1 MLQEAVETYLATL
14 AERSTGINH
23 HTVAAYRNDLSQFA
37 VFVEQ
42 RRQRRRWSEVESE
55 DVQAYLEE
63 MRQVRAYQPTTITRK
78 LAALKT
84 FFRYLKGLGLLER
97 NPLETVP
104 TPRAFGATVP
114 VLSAEQ
120 LARLLEQIPPFTPTG
135 MRDLAMVHVL
145 YATGMHLTDL
155 VALDMGCFDRLR
167 GSLVYLRGEDRVREC
182 PLTSQAIMALD
193 QYLLRSRP
201 YLARHHPEEPGLF
214 VNHHGRR
221 LTRQGFWLVVRNYAQ
236 RAGIAELTPCQLR
249 QSLMMLAI
257 KRSSELQGIQA
268 LLEHAHVSR
277 GARLSRPWGPSAR
290 SDALVKRG

>member
-14 AERSTGINH
+14 AERGPGINP
-23 HTVAAYRNDLSQFA
+23 HTVAAYRNDLSQFSL
-37 VFVEQ
+37 FVEQ
-42 RRQRRRWSEVESE
+42 RRQRRHWSEVESE

-63 MRQVRAYQPTTITRK
+63 MRQVRAYQPTTISRK

-84 FFRYLKGLGLLER
+84 FFRYLQSLGLLER
-97 NPLETVP
+97 NPLEMVQA
-104 TPRAFGATVP
+104 PRAFGASLP

-145 YATGMHLTDL
+145 YATGMHLTEL

-167 GSLVYLRGEDRVREC
+167 GLLIYPRGESRLREC
-182 PLTSQAIMALD
+182 PLTAQAIMALD

-201 YLARHHPEEPGLF
+201 YLVRHHPEEPGLF

-236 RAGIAELTPCQLR
+236 RAGIVELTPCQLR
-249 QSLMMLAI
+249 QSLMILAI
-257 KRSSELQGIQA
+257 KRCSELQGVQA
-268 LLEHAHVSR
+268 LLEHVHVSR
-277 GARLSRPWGPSAR
+277 GTRPPKPWGSSAC
-290 SDALVKRG
+290 SDSRAQRG